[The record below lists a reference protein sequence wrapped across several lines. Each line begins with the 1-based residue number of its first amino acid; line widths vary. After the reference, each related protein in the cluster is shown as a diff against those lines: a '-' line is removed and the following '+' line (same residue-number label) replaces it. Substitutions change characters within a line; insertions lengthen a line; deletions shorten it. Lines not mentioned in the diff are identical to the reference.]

1 MALRILLVEDEE
13 KLLSV
18 MALFLRAEGFEIAE
32 AQDGE
37 TALKLFPSFAP
48 NLVIL
53 DAMLPGISGFD
64 VCSELRKTSSV
75 PIIFLWTTRC
85 FLPR

>member
-32 AQDGE
+32 A
-37 TALKLFPSFAP
+37 
-48 NLVIL
+48 
-53 DAMLPGISGFD
+53 
-64 VCSELRKTSSV
+64 
-75 PIIFLWTTRC
+75 
-85 FLPR
+85 